1 MPEDKFAGEISKKEA
16 RKRRAREGTNH
27 SLWFGLGMFGI
38 IGWSVTVPL
47 LGGVALGLW
56 IDRRWPSH
64 VSWTLT
70 FLFIGAFLGC
80 LNAWFWVSRQRKIIE
95 KKNGDE

>member
-1 MPEDKFAGEISKKEA
+1 MTENKFAGEISKKEA
-16 RKRRAREGTNH
+16 RKQRARGGTDR
-27 SLWFGLGMFGI
+27 SLWFGLGTFGI

-47 LGGVALGLW
+47 LAGVAVGIW

-70 FLFIGAFLGC
+70 FLFIGAVMGC
-80 LNAWFWVSRQRKIIE
+80 LNAWYWVLRQRKMIE
-95 KKNGDE
+95 KDNKDE